1 MPNKECEFSVSLET
15 KILVFYRLDKV
26 FMVGKRI

>member
-15 KILVFYRLDKV
+15 KILVFSDLIKDL
-26 FMVGKRI
+26 MVGKII